1 MEKTETEKKHAFRCL
16 KCQES
21 QAEDCC
27 PVCGIPTILETD
39 WDPESELQGT
49 FLGDRYLALRE
60 IGTGAAATVFSAWDD
75 REGCSVALKVIRQA
89 GDAELAERFR
99 REAIAT
105 RKFDHP
111 NIISMVGAGHDERTG
126 LIFLVLEQLEGRPL
140 NRLIAAEA
148 PVAPHEAIQLMVP
161 VCEALNT
168 IHCEGL
174 VHRDIKPANLF
185 VTRNQQGQES
195 VKILDFGITRFMG
208 DDPVDNDLSA
218 GRVLGSVDYASPE
231 QALREPLDGRT
242 DLYAIGV
249 ILHELLLGRVPY
261 YREEALETL
270 KAHIEE
276 PVPSLPLEFPRDLA
290 DLVESLLEKDPN
302 RRPQTAVQVLA
313 ALDRIAGRMRPAGRS
328 VPVNAPDSTQ
338 QPEARVPQKETTD
351 GVKEPKGIEGLWIGL
366 AGVTIVAALVGWW
379 LLGLE

>member
-1 MEKTETEKKHAFRCL
+1 MYG
-16 KCQES
+16 
-21 QAEDCC
+21 
-27 PVCGIPTILETD
+27 VPTILETD

-49 FLGDRYLALRE
+49 FLGERYLLLRE

-75 REGCSVALKVIRQA
+75 VEGCSVALKVIRKA

-168 IHCEGL
+168 IHGEGL

-185 VTRNQQGQES
+185 VTRDQQGQES

-208 DDPVDNDLSA
+208 DDPVDTDLSA

-261 YREEALETL
+261 YRDEALETL
-270 KAHIEE
+270 KAHVEE

-328 VPVNAPDSTQ
+328 VPVNAPDSSQ